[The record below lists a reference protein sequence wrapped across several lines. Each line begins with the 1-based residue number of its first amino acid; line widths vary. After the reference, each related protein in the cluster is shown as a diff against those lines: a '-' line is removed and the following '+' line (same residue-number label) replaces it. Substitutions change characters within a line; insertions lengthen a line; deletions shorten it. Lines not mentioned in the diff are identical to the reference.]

1 MQPTT
6 RYRGTPY
13 WDQEEPRPA
22 TREKLLDA
30 YYSKAGKFQIF
41 TLWVVLFLLIIP
53 ATPLGAL
60 AQYVGDLSPHPYNNN
75 GIGNPFNS
83 GGPYS
88 LNPLTAPGRGPV
100 APTNPYTWS
109 NVSPK
114 PTGPAVL
121 NRAELFG
128 FPAPPPV
135 PKVTTPGR
143 GPYGITLPG
152 NHPLAI
158 GGR

>member
-1 MQPTT
+1 MP
-6 RYRGTPY
+6 
-13 WDQEEPRPA
+13 D
-22 TREKLLDA
+22 KLGVS
-30 YYSKAGKFQIF
+30 YYTKAGKVQVSA
-41 TLWVVLFLLIIP
+41 LWVVLSLLIIP
-53 ATPLGAL
+53 TTPLGAL
-60 AQYVGDLSPHPYNNN
+60 AQHVGDLSPHPYSNN

-88 LNPLTAPGRGPV
+88 LSPLTVPGRGPV

-114 PTGPAVL
+114 PPGPAVL

-135 PKVTTPGR
+135 PTVTTPGR